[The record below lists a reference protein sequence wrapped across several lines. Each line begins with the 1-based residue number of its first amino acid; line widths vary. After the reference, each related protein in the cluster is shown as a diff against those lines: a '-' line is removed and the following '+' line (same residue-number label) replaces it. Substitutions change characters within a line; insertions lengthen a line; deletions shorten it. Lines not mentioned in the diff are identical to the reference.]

1 MIIYGIIKDTP
12 TSTLMATIQNKKE
25 IQVQQEKLLT
35 YKQRSILFGL
45 IQWKEVVR
53 TDILANDLWIFTNKT
68 DINKLFIDGVEID
81 ITKWKLSDNGISY
94 K

>member
-1 MIIYGIIKDTP
+1 
-12 TSTLMATIQNKKE
+12 MATIQNKKE